1 LYSPSIK
8 TFLTSSWLKL
18 RELDLSYNYIDNN
31 GIKLLTKINMPN
43 LNKLN
48 LRTFHKIYIDYCEI
62 HNEGIKHLSKA
73 NLKYLKNL

>member
-1 LYSPSIK
+1 
-8 TFLTSSWLKL
+8 
-18 RELDLSYNYIDNN
+18 
-31 GIKLLTKINMPN
+31 MPN